1 MRKNYL
7 REMEPSQDKKHR
19 GKASCQ
25 DYWQALKA
33 FLRKPKTL
41 FDLKDR
47 SILVIVMLAVI
58 ILLQKVVEYVSN

>member
-7 REMEPSQDKKHR
+7 RDLESSKSEQHSR
-19 GKASCQ
+19 EAGFLE
-25 DYWQALKA
+25 YWKALKA

-47 SILVIVMLAVI
+47 SILLVLMLAVI